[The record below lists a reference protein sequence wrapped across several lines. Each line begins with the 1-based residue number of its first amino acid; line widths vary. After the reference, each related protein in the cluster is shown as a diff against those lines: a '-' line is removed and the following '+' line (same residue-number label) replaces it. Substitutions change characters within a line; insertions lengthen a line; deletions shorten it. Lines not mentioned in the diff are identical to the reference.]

1 MKVALIFLWSKGCEG
16 MEFQIAAMDT
26 GEGTEQQWEQV
37 YFCLSESRR
46 RKADRIHMPE
56 QRRQSLAAGALL
68 EYLLKKGNVA
78 EPFSYGMTQGGR
90 PFLCSLQGRNR
101 EEEGIYFSLSHTK
114 GLAVC
119 AVAPFPVGIDAEYIR
134 NGREKIAK
142 RFFHV
147 REQEYIYHR
156 IIRRRVFFLC
166 GRKRRHGQN

>member
-1 MKVALIFLWSKGCEG
+1 

-90 PFLCSLQGRNR
+90 PFCVLCKGGTGRK
-101 EEEGIYFSLSHTK
+101 K
-114 GLAVC
+114 GYIFL
-119 AVAPFPVGIDAEYIR
+119 FP
-134 NGREKIAK
+134 
-142 RFFHV
+142 
-147 REQEYIYHR
+147 
-156 IIRRRVFFLC
+156 IRRDC
-166 GRKRRHGQN
+166 GVCGGSFSRGN